1 MGRKILQCQRFP
13 DMGIDMGKDLVYLR
27 VVFGAGLFFGLLI
40 PLGAPGNKCPVQ
52 KNHHFHKKCLVKKI
66 LSGSFAGLELVDKV
80 HKTGLFFR
88 IQMDTVWQMRVT
100 ETETVVQVRLLCG
113 EPCKIFRIN
122 GKNDPLVGLLIDLG
136 QVMALKLVDK
146 KNISRVDIVQ
156 TVVDQEL
163 FSAGDGVVDLVA
175 VMDMH
180 VHDPFV
186 AVKMSEGE
194 RMVVHAAF
202 HGFFAGGTG
211 LHPNILLRNSK
222 ADLRALQSLS

>member
-1 MGRKILQCQRFP
+1 
-13 DMGIDMGKDLVYLR
+13 MGKDLIHLCMIL
-27 VVFGAGLFFGLLI
+27 GSGLFFWFLI
-40 PLGAPGNKCPVQ
+40 LLGASGNKRTVQ
-52 KNHHFHKKCLVKKI
+52 KNHHFYEKCLVKKI
-66 LSGSFAGLELVDKV
+66 LPGAFTGLELMDKI
-80 HKTGLFFR
+80 HKTCLFFR
-88 IQMDTVWQMRVT
+88 IQMDTVWHMGVT
-100 ETETVVQVRLLCG
+100 ETETVVQVRFLCG
-113 EPCKIFRIN
+113 EPCKIFRVN

-146 KNISRVDIVQ
+146 KDISRVDIVQ

-163 FSAGDGVVDLVA
+163 FSAGDGIVDLVA

-211 LHPNILLRNSK
+211 LHPNLLLRNSK
-222 ADLRALQSLS
+222 ADIRALQSLF